1 MARPLP
7 EPERRFALE
16 VVGGRAPVEA
26 FLVAFEYARGWPKRE
41 LEHAAKELAEAHR
54 IKREMNA
61 LRQPA
66 MLKAIETLNITEE
79 NLLQKLE
86 DAYWKAMGEEK
97 QASAAIAA
105 TMGQAKITGHLV
117 EDRKNSKTPLDELPA
132 VKLKEAIEA
141 IRGVRAKEKITSEA
155 LDGF

>member
-1 MARPLP
+1 MPRPLP

-16 VVGGRAPVEA
+16 VVGGRAPAEA
-26 FLVAFEYARGWPKRE
+26 FLVAFEYARSWPRRE
-41 LEHAAKELAEAHR
+41 LEHAAKELADAHR
-54 IKREMNA
+54 IKREMNL

-105 TMGQAKITGHLV
+105 AMGQAKITGHLV
-117 EDRKNSKTPLDELPA
+117 EDRKNGKTPLDELPA
-132 VKLKEAIEA
+132 AKLKEAIEA
-141 IRGVRAKEKITSEA
+141 IRGINDRSKVVSEA

>member
-1 MARPLP
+1 MPRPLP

-16 VVGGRAPVEA
+16 VVGGRSPVEA
-26 FLVAFEYARGWPKRE
+26 FLVAFEYARGWPRRE
-41 LEHAAKELAEAHR
+41 IEHAAKELVDAHR
-54 IKREMNA
+54 IKREMNL

-105 TMGQAKITGHLV
+105 AMGQAKITGHLV
-117 EDRKNSKTPLDELPA
+117 EDRKNGKTPLDELPA
-132 VKLKEAIEA
+132 AKLKEAIEA
-141 IRGVRAKEKITSEA
+141 IRGINDRSKVVSEA